1 MTGDVSPDLLR
12 ALNAALG
19 AYGSREP
26 RWRYFEAGGQH
37 GVKCFWTVERYDD
50 DAGHEHAGLYVSG
63 VYVPVGPG
71 SRSGKATR
79 FELAEDSVS
88 GHRLRKDAKARALR
102 LHRALKAGERRPW
115 A

>member
-1 MTGDVSPDLLR
+1 MPDVSPDLIR
-12 ALNAALG
+12 RLNAALA
-19 AYGSREP
+19 AYGGREP
-26 RWRYFEAGGQH
+26 RYRYWQQHAGGAMF
-37 GVKCFWTVERYDD
+37 FWTVERYDD

-71 SRSGKATR
+71 SRSGKART
-79 FELAEDSVS
+79 FKLAGDSVS

-102 LHRALKAGERRPW
+102 LYRAHEAGEARPW